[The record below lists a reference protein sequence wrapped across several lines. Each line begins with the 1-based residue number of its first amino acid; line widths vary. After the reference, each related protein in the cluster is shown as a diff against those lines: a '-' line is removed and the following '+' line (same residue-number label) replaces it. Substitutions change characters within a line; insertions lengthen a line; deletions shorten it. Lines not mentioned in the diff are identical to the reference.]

1 MSAVVVTDSTCL
13 IGLERAGELQL
24 LPSVFDTIYIPPEV
38 QREFGR
44 AISWLRVL
52 APQDEA
58 LVDALQLSLDHGEA
72 EAVALARELGCEII
86 LDERKARAVADRMKL
101 RCLGTGGLLLRA
113 KIKGVIPLVRPVL
126 DKLEAQGFYA
136 SAELRLKILQ
146 LAGEA
151 PALPE

>member
-1 MSAVVVTDSTCL
+1 MRVVVVTDSTCL

-24 LPSVFDTIYIPPEV
+24 LPSVFDTIYIP
-38 QREFGR
+38 
-44 AISWLRVL
+44 
-52 APQDEA
+52 QDEA
-58 LVDALQLSLDHGEA
+58 LVDALQLSLDDGEA

-86 LDERKARAVADRMKL
+86 LDERKARAVAERMKL

-113 KIKGVIPLVRPVL
+113 KSKGVIPLVRPVL
-126 DKLEAQGFYA
+126 DKLEAQGFHA

-151 PALPE
+151 PAQPT